1 MSEREQ
7 NIKEWNAVSY
17 LRDFINVDLRL
28 SPDEQAVWDYLLRQ
42 NAGAPNT
49 YFNTP
54 TKPRKYKNVK
64 YRVCIRCNEIKPVSE
79 FEGRKTVCKECR
91 RQEQLWK
98 QHQ

>member
-7 NIKEWNAVSY
+7 PIKEWNAVSY
-17 LRDFINVDLRL
+17 LRDFINVYLRL

-54 TKPRKYKNVK
+54 TKPRNFAKVR
-64 YRVCIRCNEIKPVSE
+64 YRVCARCNEIKPVSE
-79 FEGRKTVCKECR
+79 FEGQKRICKECR
-91 RQEQLWK
+91 ILEK
-98 QHQ
+98 NE

>member
-7 NIKEWNAVSY
+7 PIKEWNAVSY
-17 LRDFINVDLRL
+17 LRDFINVYLRL
-28 SPDEQAVWDYLLRQ
+28 SPDEQEVWDYLLRQ

-49 YFNTP
+49 YFNIP
-54 TKPRKYKNVK
+54 TKPRNFTKGR
-64 YRVCIRCNEIKPVSE
+64 YRACTRCNEIKPVSE
-79 FEGRKTVCKECR
+79 FEGQKRICKQCR